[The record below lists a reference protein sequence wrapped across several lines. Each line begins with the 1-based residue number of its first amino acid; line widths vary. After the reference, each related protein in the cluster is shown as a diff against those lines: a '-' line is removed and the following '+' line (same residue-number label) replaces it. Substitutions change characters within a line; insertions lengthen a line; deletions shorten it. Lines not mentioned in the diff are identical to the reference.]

1 MKDII
6 ETFLDDKL
14 IKSKNTRRNYRMNI
28 QTYFKNLNKDI
39 DPYVI
44 DTKTWKRYDE
54 DKQEELEEQYNSDLR
69 KVYHIQYE
77 QGRPDLSMR
86 TFFNS
91 IKQFMVS
98 NNRYL
103 KDLEFWDTLKN
114 TTKGAEPA
122 SDEAILNANDLK
134 TILSHGNALSR
145 AIFLMLAS
153 SGRRISEILAIT
165 PDDVDITVTPTTL
178 NIKKSTT
185 SKTTKTKM
193 KTICYISNEA
203 NDAYKAWMKERDFY
217 LKTKRCKYK
226 NEKDPRVF
234 PMTYSNALLIW
245 KTLLMKAE
253 LVDIEHYKN
262 KWTGRMS
269 RRVKKKNK
277 GDRLLQ
283 HPHCLRKFFRSYL
296 GNADFAEYLMGHST
310 VLTRAYRQMKP
321 EDKAVKYQNLMQNV
335 TIFETVP
342 DLSDIHAELREK
354 DTEIKDLKQQM
365 RDVQMELLEMKLTQ
379 VQNLQKK
386 EKEKNK

>member
-6 ETFLDDKL
+6 ETFLDNKL
-14 IKSKNTRRNYRMNI
+14 IKSKSTRRNYRMNI

-39 DPYVI
+39 NTYVI
-44 DTKTWKRYDE
+44 DIKTWKRYDE
-54 DKQEELEEQYNSDLR
+54 DKQEELEEQYNNDLR
-69 KVYHIQYE
+69 KVYHMQYE

-103 KDLEFWDTLKN
+103 KDLEFWATLKN
-114 TTKGAEPA
+114 TTKGAEPE

-134 TILSHGNALSR
+134 TILSHGNTLSR
-145 AIFLMLAS
+145 GLFTMLAS

-165 PDDVDITVTPTTL
+165 PDDVDTTVTPTTL

-193 KTICYISNEA
+193 KTLCYISNEA
-203 NDAYKAWMKERDFY
+203 TEAYKAWMKERDFY
-217 LKTKRCKYK
+217 LKTKRCECKDE
-226 NEKDPRVF
+226 NDPRVF
-234 PMTYSNALLIW
+234 PMTYSNALIIW

-296 GNADFAEYLMGHST
+296 GDADFAEYLMGHST

-321 EDKAVKYQNLMQNV
+321 EDKAVKYQNLMHNV
-335 TIFETVP
+335 TIFELSP
-342 DLSDIHAELREK
+342 DLSGINEQLKEK
-354 DTEIKDLKQQM
+354 DARITKLEQDLK
-365 RDVQMELLEMKLTQ
+365 DMERKFGDLLVDEIRKLKI
-379 VQNLQKK
+379 QN
-386 EKEKNK
+386 KNKD

>member
-1 MKDII
+1 MEDII

-14 IKSKNTRRNYRMNI
+14 IKSKSTRRNYRMNI
-28 QTYFKNLNKDI
+28 NTYFKNLNKDI
-39 DPYVI
+39 NTYVI

-54 DKQEELEEQYNSDLR
+54 DKQEELEEQYNNDLR

-114 TTKGAEPA
+114 TTKGAGPA
-122 SDEAILNANDLK
+122 SDEAILNAQDIK

-145 AIFLMLAS
+145 ALFLMLAS

-165 PDDVDITVTPTTL
+165 PDDVDTTVTPTTL
-178 NIKKSTT
+178 NIKKSTK

-193 KTICYISNEA
+193 KTLCYISDEA
-203 NDAYKAWMKERDFY
+203 TEAYKAWMKERDFY
-217 LKTKRCKYK
+217 LESKRCECK
-226 NEKDPRVF
+226 NTNDPRIF
-234 PMTYSNALLIW
+234 PMSYHNALIIW

-253 LVDIEHYKN
+253 LVDIEYYKN
-262 KWTGRMS
+262 KWTGKRS
-269 RRVKKKNK
+269 RKIKKKKK
-277 GDRLLQ
+277 GERILQ
-283 HPHCLRKFFRSYL
+283 HPHCLRTFFRSYL
-296 GNADFAEYLMGHST
+296 GDADFAEYLMGHST

-321 EDKAVKYQNLMQNV
+321 EDKTVKYQNLMHNV
-335 TIFETVP
+335 TIFESTP
-342 DLSDIHAELREK
+342 DLSGVHTELREK
-354 DTEIKDLKQQM
+354 DVEISDLREEMKERKMEILELRLTLQEIK
-365 RDVQMELLEMKLTQ
+365 
-379 VQNLQKK
+379 NKK
-386 EKEKNK
+386 K